1 MATRSLC
8 TAGRL
13 CQYRAQINKH
23 HPCRAG
29 VRTRGSKPVL
39 AAQQAGQAS
48 ESARAALLRVT
59 GVTVRF
65 GGIVALDRVSFDVED
80 GQVCGLIGPNG
91 AGKTT
96 LFNCLSRLYPFQEG
110 SILFE
115 GRSLVEVP
123 RHGIAEPGD
132 RTHIPEPRAVPHAHA
147 CRRTSCSAP
156 TRRTRG
162 GIPRLFAALAGCSPR
177 GAGDGGARRRA
188 DGAGRTDRVRAA
200 PRRRSALRRAE
211 AGRAGARR
219 SPAVRACCCWTSPR
233 PASTTAKWRG

>member
-1 MATRSLC
+1 M
-8 TAGRL
+8 
-13 CQYRAQINKH
+13 
-23 HPCRAG
+23 
-29 VRTRGSKPVL
+29 L
-39 AAQQAGQAS
+39 AAQQAGQAPA
-48 ESARAALLRVT
+48 SARAALLRVT

-123 RHGIAEPGD
+123 RHGIARPGD
-132 RTHIPEPRAVPHAHA
+132 RTHIPEPRAVPHAHRA
-147 CRRTSCSAP
+147 AKTSCSAP
-156 TRRTRG
+156 TPAPAG
-162 GIPRLFAALAGCSPR
+162 DFSACSLRLPERPQR

-188 DGAGRTDRVRAA
+188 DGAGRAGRIRAA
-200 PRRRSALRRAE
+200 PRRRSALRHAE
-211 AGRAGARR
+211 AGRAGARAR
-219 SPAVRACCCWTSPR
+219 QPSAPAAAGRARRRPQPRGSGGADATSSA
-233 PASTTAKWRG
+233 ASATGSA